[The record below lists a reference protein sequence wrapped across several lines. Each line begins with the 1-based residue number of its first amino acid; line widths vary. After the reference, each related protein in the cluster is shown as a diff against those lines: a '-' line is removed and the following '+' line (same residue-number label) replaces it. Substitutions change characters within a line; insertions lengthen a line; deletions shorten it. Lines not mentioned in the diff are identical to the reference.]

1 MKKKMQRLLIEINE
15 EKCNG
20 CGQCVLD
27 CAEGALAVVNGKAKL
42 VSEVF
47 CDGLGA
53 CLNCPQGALA
63 LSMREAPAFDEQAAL
78 AAKARRENAG
88 LCGTDY
94 PTATEDLSGI
104 ENSPGA
110 GAANEN
116 KPSRGCAGSA
126 ARVLKPLRGLSASG
140 CDANGD
146 HNADLRASL
155 PSWPI
160 QLRLLPPGAPFLR
173 EARLLLAAHC
183 AGFALP
189 HLHRDWLPGRVPL
202 IACPKLENCQTLLEK
217 LTAILCQARPLELT
231 VLRMSVPCCGGLERL
246 AAQAVEAA
254 GAAGHGLRPKS
265 HLVQLG

>member
-1 MKKKMQRLLIEINE
+1 MQRLLIEINE

-27 CAEGALAVVNGKAKL
+27 CAEGALAVVNGKARL

-88 LCGTDY
+88 LPGTDF
-94 PTATEDLSGI
+94 PLAARNVSGA
-104 ENSPGA
+104 ENSSSGD
-110 GAANEN
+110 AADEN
-116 KPSRGCAGSA
+116 KPLRGCAGSA
-126 ARVLKPLRGLSASG
+126 ARVLKPLRDLSAPG

-146 HNADLRASL
+146 QNADLRASL

-160 QLRLLPPGAPFLR
+160 QLCLASPGASFLR

-189 HLHRDWLPGRVPL
+189 HLHRDWLHGRVPL
-202 IACPKLENCQTLLEK
+202 IACPKLENYQTLLEK
-217 LTAILCQARPLELT
+217 LTAIVCQARPLELT

-254 GAAGHGLRPKS
+254 GAAGYGLRPEN
-265 HLVQLG
+265 HLVRLG

>member
-63 LSMREAPAFDEQAAL
+63 LSMREAPAFDEEAAL
-78 AAKARRENAG
+78 AAKARRENAV
-88 LCGTDY
+88 
-94 PTATEDLSGI
+94 LSGA
-104 ENSPGA
+104 EDSSNGEA
-110 GAANEN
+110 TDEN
-116 KPSRGCAGSA
+116 KPSRGCSGSA

-140 CDANGD
+140 CDANGN

-160 QLRLLPPGAPFLR
+160 QLHLVPPGAPFLR
-173 EARLLLAAHC
+173 SARLLLAAHC

-189 HLHRDWLPGRVPL
+189 HLHRDWLHGRVPL

-254 GAAGHGLRPKS
+254 GAAGHGLRLKS
-265 HLVQLG
+265 DVILLD